1 MSDIESRAQTW
12 TQPISEASPAGED
25 CRYDDE
31 FEQVDIEIKKLQ
43 SVEGLIPDWQRVEE
57 LCTMLLAGKT
67 KDTTLLSALCVA
79 LLNNG
84 KYEGLA
90 AGFKAYHDIAE
101 SYWEVMYPA
110 LRRLRGRAG
119 DYTWTLQTITRYLGQ
134 VQPAKDDY
142 TAVAACQEHFTA
154 LDTLLR
160 ERFGDLHPAVGPL
173 TRELEHHLSQTTPPP
188 PPAPEPAA
196 GQDIFGAEQNTPVD
210 PDSEPLAPRQTAVA
224 QVDGMIPAAPAAPPT
239 PVVTGSAALSLDQVA
254 SDQQAEHVVEQ
265 AQKALSMVS
274 EYYRQRSEQL
284 EAEKKKLEEQLAYAG
299 RVIKLEGEVDKMLSG
314 EEDEGDGGGDGDNDD

>member
-43 SVEGLIPDWQRVEE
+43 SVEGLTPDWQRVEE
-57 LCTMLLAGKT
+57 LCTMLLSGRT

-84 KYEGLA
+84 RYEGLA
-90 AGFKAYHDIAE
+90 TGFKAFHDIVE

-119 DYTWTLQTITRYLGQ
+119 DYTWMLQTIPRYLADI
-134 VQPAKDDY
+134 QPANNDY
-142 TAVAACQEHFTA
+142 TAIAACQEHFTS
-154 LDTLLR
+154 LDKKLR

-173 TRELEHHLSQTTPPP
+173 TRELELHLSQTTPP
-188 PPAPEPAA
+188 APEP
-196 GQDIFGAEQNTPVD
+196 GQGGDIFGADQNTPVD
-210 PDSEPLAPRQTAVA
+210 PDAQALVPRQTAVA
-224 QVDGMIPAAPAAPPT
+224 GVIDAPSAPPP
-239 PVVTGSAALSLDQVA
+239 PVVTGHAALNLNQVA
-254 SDQQAEHVVEQ
+254 SDQQAEQVVEQ
-265 AQKALSMVS
+265 AQKALAMVS

-284 EAEKKKLEEQLAYAG
+284 EAEKKRLEARLAYAG
-299 RVIKLEGEVDKMLSG
+299 RVIKLKDEVDRRLSG
-314 EEDEGDGGGDGDNDD
+314 EADDDGDGGDSDNNE